1 MTCVDLLVT
10 HPMTGHSTAL
20 ARTVR
25 RALKALA
32 KPGIAHCVIGA
43 TALAVRG
50 FPRMTRDLDL
60 TVRAEDT
67 EAALSALRSTG
78 LQPQT
83 PTESDQEFEPMILL
97 RDPVTDVEVD
107 LLAASGDPERTVI
120 HEATRT
126 LVFGV
131 RAPVATLEHLLIL
144 YLYSNQPRHL
154 GDFATIVQSGQA
166 DLARAERGLRQMHR
180 EMLPEW
186 KRRVG
191 LALSPL
197 PRFPRP
203 GKNRGPA

>member
-1 MTCVDLLVT
+1 MDLLVT
-10 HPMTGHSTAL
+10 HPMTGRSTGLAL
-20 ARTVR
+20 TVR

-32 KPGIAHCVIGA
+32 KPKISHCVIGA

-60 TVRAEDT
+60 TVRAEDVA
-67 EAALSALRSTG
+67 EALHALRSTG
-78 LQPQT
+78 LRPLT
-83 PTESDQEFEPMILL
+83 PAESDQEPEPMVLL
-97 RDPVTDVEVD
+97 RDQATGVEVD

-120 HEATRT
+120 REATKT

-131 RAPVATLEHLLIL
+131 RAPVAKLEHLLLL

-166 DLARAERGLRQMHR
+166 DLAQAERTLRQMHR

-186 KRRVG
+186 KRRVR
-191 LALSPL
+191 LALSPP

-203 GKNRGPA
+203 LR